1 MESPT
6 LAVTTR
12 SPEETRELGRT
23 VGRSLFAG
31 MMLYLMGD
39 LGSGKT
45 VFVQGLAQGLEVPP
59 EYYVTSPTFTLVNE
73 YPGRLFLYHIDLYRL
88 ENAVDFE
95 EIGLFDLSEEQA
107 VAAVEWAE
115 RLHSADRGE
124 GVTVRFE
131 IQDEKIRRLHMI
143 ASGLAAGDLIREVEK
158 IAKEKTWV

>member
-1 MESPT
+1 MEVST

-12 SPEETRELGRT
+12 SPKETRDLGRT
-23 VGRSLFAG
+23 VGACLGHG

-45 VFVQGLAQGLEVPP
+45 AFVQGLARGLEVPP

-73 YPGRLFLYHIDLYRL
+73 YPGRLLLYHIDLYRL
-88 ENAVDFE
+88 EGAVDFE
-95 EIGLFDLSEEQA
+95 DIGLFDLPEENA

-115 RLHSADRGE
+115 RLHSADRGD
-124 GVTVRFE
+124 GITVRFE
-131 IQDEKIRRLHMI
+131 IQEETVRRVRLI

-158 IAKEKTWV
+158 IAKERTWV

>member
-1 MESPT
+1 MAVST

-23 VGRSLFAG
+23 LGSCLRRG

-45 VFVQGLAQGLEVPP
+45 AFVQGLALGLEVPS

-73 YPGRLFLYHIDLYRL
+73 YPGRLLLYHIDLYRL
-88 ENAVDFE
+88 EDAVDFE
-95 EIGLFDLSEEQA
+95 DIGLFDLPEEDA

-124 GVTVRFE
+124 GITVRFE
-131 IQDEKIRRLHMI
+131 IEDEAVRRVRLFP
-143 ASGLAAGDLIREVEK
+143 SGLAAGDLIREVEK
-158 IAKEKTWV
+158 ITKEKPWV

>member
-1 MESPT
+1 MDAPS

-12 SPEETRELGRT
+12 SPSETRELGRII
-23 VGRSLFAG
+23 GACLDRG

-45 VFVQGLAQGLEVPP
+45 AFVQGLARGLEVPP

-73 YPGRLFLYHIDLYRL
+73 YPGRLPLYHIDLYRL
-88 ENAVDFE
+88 EDAVDFE
-95 EIGLFDLSEEQA
+95 DIGLFDLPEENA

-124 GVTVRFE
+124 GITIRFE
-131 IQDEKIRRLHMI
+131 IQDEAVRRVRLI
-143 ASGLAAGDLIREVEK
+143 ASGLAAGDLIRQVEK
-158 IAKEKTWV
+158 IAKEKPWV

>member
-23 VGRSLFAG
+23 VGRCLFSG

-45 VFVQGLAQGLEVPP
+45 AFVQGLAQGLEVPP

-73 YPGRLFLYHIDLYRL
+73 YPGRLSLYHIDLYRL

-95 EIGLFDLSEEQA
+95 DIGLYDLPEEEA
-107 VAAVEWAE
+107 VAVVEWAE
-115 RLHSADRGE
+115 RLNSADRGE
-124 GVTVRFE
+124 GITVRFE

-158 IAKEKTWV
+158 IAKERRWV